1 VLFRSAEAEA
11 IDEEDECVPEPK
23 VEEEVQLITI
33 GGKQVALKKRKGG
46 V

>member
-1 VLFRSAEAEA
+1 L
-11 IDEEDECVPEPK
+11 PEPK

-46 V
+46 VWLLV